1 MLDTFNC
8 LRCQRVFKRK
18 WDLKRHLSRKT
29 PCKKH
34 GHEENTIPKNGICI
48 PKSGILF
55 QNIPKKNNNKTT
67 TNQENTINNG
77 YKCEYCSRTYKYK
90 YNLNKHDK
98 KCQIRIREEKTK
110 KRTTE
115 EQNLNLMM
123 ELVSKL
129 ERENSELKD
138 TQKEDFSTVSHTTNN
153 TNCNNTTN
161 HTNNIVNITV
171 NNYGEE
177 DLQLVKCL
185 QHKNLMKKILMSGMT
200 GLYHYIKYKYC
211 NPEAPENFTIKYTNQ
226 RSDKLKIRANNQW
239 KTRDKHEVIDE
250 LYDRDNNV
258 EEILQVYEKINELES
273 VENLDKSQETF
284 LTEIAPFYNE
294 EAKSEMDKFKSSIL
308 TDLYDCHKNNKDKF
322 N

>member
-1 MLDTFNC
+1 MPDPFNC
-8 LRCQRVFKRK
+8 LRCRRVFKRK
-18 WDLKRHLSRKT
+18 WDLKRHLSRKI
-29 PCKKH
+29 PCKNH
-34 GHEENTIPKNGICI
+34 GHEENTIPKNGIRI
-48 PKSGILF
+48 PKNGILF
-55 QNIPKKNNNKTT
+55 QNIPKKNNIKTT
-67 TNQENTINNG
+67 TNQENMINNR

-90 YNLNKHDK
+90 YNLNKHNK
-98 KCQIRIREEKTK
+98 KCQIRIQEEKTK
-110 KRTTE
+110 KKTTE
-115 EQNLNLMM
+115 DQNRNLMM

-129 ERENSELKD
+129 ERENSELK
-138 TQKEDFSTVSHTTNN
+138 EDFSNVSHTTNN
-153 TNCNNTTN
+153 TNYNNTT
-161 HTNNIVNITV
+161 NIVNITV

-177 DLQLVKCL
+177 NLQLIKCI

-239 KTRDKHEVIDE
+239 KTRDKHEVINE
-250 LYDRDNNV
+250 LYNRDNNV

-273 VENLDKSQETF
+273 VKNLDIPQETF

-294 EAKSEMDKFKSSIL
+294 ECKSKMDKFKSSIL
-308 TDLYDCHKNNKDKF
+308 TDLYDCHNNYKDKF